1 MKGLKFFMSFMIAML
16 FATFV
21 GAATTPAVGV
31 ATFVASNLIHI
42 PQGSLGMAVTPEI
55 WTEYI
60 VGNLFKNN
68 EFRRLGAGDEIDL
81 RSPFVEI
88 LDLRIDRCRTQ
99 AAGHKKITAST
110 ECGIRKLHKVG
121 GTA

>member
-1 MKGLKFFMSFMIAML
+1 MSLMVAML

-42 PQGSLGMAVTPEI
+42 PAGSLGMAVTPEI

-60 VGNLFKNN
+60 IGTFSKTMNSCCT
-68 EFRRLGAGDEIDL
+68 RLMS
-81 RSPFVEI
+81 RNM
-88 LDLRIDRCRTQ
+88 
-99 AAGHKKITAST
+99 
-110 ECGIRKLHKVG
+110 
-121 GTA
+121 